1 MGKES
6 LKQLWSYG
14 QNIKEHILTN
24 PRMNVIV
31 GSIGMGK
38 SAHTFLLAELKHR
51 FSPKNPVFI
60 HVFEES
66 KREKLRLLL
75 PSWIKL
81 STPDNIIKG
90 RIDYRS
96 FPHGSIIIIEEL
108 AGVDNSKNRAKDE
121 LAQKLSY
128 DMMTVRHRNQF
139 VFGNIQN
146 TALLNKDHFRGGT
159 HLHFKAMSNFAISFE
174 RQELAD
180 YFNTINNH
188 VSRISNQYNVD
199 LRSLVYISDL
209 AGDGVYK
216 ESLPSF
222 WSNGLSNI
230 WGDTHGS

>member
-1 MGKES
+1 MTKKK
-6 LKQLWSYG
+6 LQQLWNYG
-14 QNIKEHILTN
+14 QNIKEHILNN
-24 PRMNVIV
+24 PRMNIII

-38 SAHTFLLAELKHR
+38 SAHTFLLAELKHNHT
-51 FSPKNPVFI
+51 PKNPVFV
-60 HVFEES
+60 HVFEEE
-66 KREKLRLLL
+66 KREKLRSLL
-75 PSWIKL
+75 PKWIKL
-81 STPDNIIKG
+81 STQDNIIKG

-108 AGVDNSKNRAKDE
+108 AGVDSSKNLPKDE
-121 LAQKLSY
+121 LAKRLIY

-159 HLHFKAMSNFAISFE
+159 HLHFKAMDSLAICFE

-188 VSRISNQYNVD
+188 VARISNQYTVD

-209 AGDGVYK
+209 AGDGVFK
-216 ESLPSF
+216 ETLPSF
-222 WSNGLSNI
+222 WTNELSNI
-230 WGDTHGS
+230 WGDNHTS